1 MDRGP
6 VEVLVLSFPLGT
18 DPGSVTAAIR
28 GPVDAGT
35 IRLIDLVLVLR
46 DEHGEPD
53 IRDVEDELPAG
64 VDAIAMDP
72 HTLLSDDDVEMVLE
86 VLPADRQAAVLA
98 IEHRWAT
105 EAKGLLDKAGA
116 ELALYVRVPPTDAE
130 AAFAAAP

>member
-18 DPGSVTAAIR
+18 DPASVIAAIR
-28 GPVDAGT
+28 GPVDAGA

-46 DEHGEPD
+46 DDHGEPD
-53 IRDVEDELPAG
+53 VRDVEDGLPAG

-86 VLPADRQAAVLA
+86 VLPPDRQAAVLA
-98 IEHRWAT
+98 IEHIWAT

-116 ELALYVRVPPTDAE
+116 ELALYVRVPASDA
-130 AAFAAAP
+130 ATAFAAAL